1 MGITTQIVYNKLPRI
16 RAQFPREVNQIIRE
30 QILVTES
37 DTQVNIQKYNYI
49 DTGATLNSV
58 ASRMTGEF
66 SGEVTVGTE
75 YAVFGNFGTRFQPAR
90 PFFSDAA
97 VKAESEFPER
107 FRELEGRL
115 G

>member
-1 MGITTQIVYNKLPRI
+1 MGITTQVVYNKLSRI
-16 RAQFPREVNQIIRE
+16 RAQFPREVNQIVRE
-30 QILVTES
+30 QILVTEG
-37 DTQVNIQKYNYI
+37 DIKINIQKYDYI

-58 ASRMTGEF
+58 ASQMTGEF

-75 YAVFGNFGTRFQPAR
+75 YAVFGNYGTRFQPAR
-90 PFFSDAA
+90 PFASDAA
-97 VKAESEFPER
+97 VTAESEFPER